1 MVVQRLAEI
10 DQTVLWAAA
19 ARVRVTDETL
29 QAESTA
35 AGTAPEDADIV
46 DRIEQRHVKLE
57 SAVNRMERARRV
69 ALLAGIGG
77 LAATCAAMAVLPVAA
92 LPAAAVTVAVVAA
105 MFLFRNRVERARR
118 SEEAALEA
126 PGAQSYLAF
135 QVRRV
140 DELVQEDKARQRLL
154 AAAAD
159 HRKAAARWIELAGDV
174 SVDWALEHHADIA
187 VAARLRADVRN
198 LGVMS
203 STAPEQQDAVSDL
216 AHALVGRL
224 NRARTLGS
232 LGETFPLVIDEPFGG
247 IDPAL
252 KAPLLEVLAQS
263 AGRPQVIL
271 LTADEEIASWARLE
285 ALTGELAVLEP
296 TPDAG
301 AGGVQANG
309 VA

>member
-1 MVVQRLAEI
+1 M
-10 DQTVLWAAA
+10 
-19 ARVRVTDETL
+19 
-29 QAESTA
+29 
-35 AGTAPEDADIV
+35 
-46 DRIEQRHVKLE
+46 
-57 SAVNRMERARRV
+57 
-69 ALLAGIGG
+69 
-77 LAATCAAMAVLPVAA
+77 
-92 LPAAAVTVAVVAA
+92 
-105 MFLFRNRVERARR
+105 
-118 SEEAALEA
+118 
-126 PGAQSYLAF
+126 
-135 QVRRV
+135 
-140 DELVQEDKARQRLL
+140 
-154 AAAAD
+154 
-159 HRKAAARWIELAGDV
+159 
-174 SVDWALEHHADIA
+174 SVDWALEHHAEIA

-224 NRARTLGS
+224 NRARTLGA

-247 IDPAL
+247 LDPAL